1 MIIVLFIFRQ
11 GWQRIYSL
19 ALFVEHMLLG
29 VGELQLK
36 LRPLVLEHTRR
47 LAQVSP
53 LTLLP
58 QAENKLLKEIKALV
72 NRKTVVLAEFFSLC
86 FSYLAVADS
95 RWSIHRRTT

>member
-58 QAENKLLKEIKALV
+58 QAENKLLKELFI
-72 NRKTVVLAEFFSLC
+72 NTHLC
-86 FSYLAVADS
+86 AKGPGEELGPQEEAAV
-95 RWSIHRRTT
+95 